1 MRRVFVLGSIN
12 MDLTMYAGR
21 MPRLGES
28 VVGHGFVATQ
38 GGKGANQAAAC
49 AKLGCE
55 CHFLGAVG
63 TDAFGADLVR
73 SLADYGIVT
82 DAVRRR
88 KGVGSGTC
96 MIIVDEKAKDN
107 FLLVDLGANAQVD
120 AGQVV
125 KYLKE
130 NASAG
135 DLFVTQLEI
144 NLDAVAAGCAAAK
157 EMGMYVILNP
167 APAAKVGSEILS
179 RVDLIVPNETE
190 AEFYTG
196 IRIETQADAQAVGEY
211 FRRRGPKETIVTL
224 GARGCVYAAE
234 WKIKFFP
241 AERAEAVDPTS
252 AGDTFIGGLA
262 AKLCRGET
270 IETAIAYAAKCSAIT
285 VTRRGAAVS
294 IPTAREVE
302 EIWNL

>member
-21 MPRLGES
+21 MPKLGES
-28 VVGHGFVATQ
+28 VLGHGFAAAQ

-63 TDAFGADLVR
+63 EDSFGADLVR
-73 SLADYGIVT
+73 SLSGYGVLT
-82 DAVRRR
+82 AAVQRR
-88 KGVGSGTC
+88 KKVGSGTC

-107 FLLVDLGANAQVD
+107 YLLVDLGANAQVN
-120 AGQVV
+120 AGRVV
-125 KYLKE
+125 GYLRE

-135 DLFVTQLEI
+135 DLFLTQLEI
-144 NLDAVAAGCAAAK
+144 NPDAVAAGCAAAK
-157 EMGMYVILNP
+157 ELGMYVILNP
-167 APAAKVGSEILS
+167 APAANVGPEILS
-179 RVDLIVPNETE
+179 YVDLIVPNETE
-190 AEFYTG
+190 AEFFTSR
-196 IRIETQADAQAVGEY
+196 RIETEADAEAVGEY
-211 FRRRGPKETIVTL
+211 LRRMGAKETIVTL

-234 WKIKFFP
+234 GRTKFYP
-241 AERAEAVDPTS
+241 AQRAEAVDPTS

-270 IETAIAYAAKCSAIT
+270 MEAAIGYAAKCSAIT
-285 VTRRGAAVS
+285 VARRGAAAS